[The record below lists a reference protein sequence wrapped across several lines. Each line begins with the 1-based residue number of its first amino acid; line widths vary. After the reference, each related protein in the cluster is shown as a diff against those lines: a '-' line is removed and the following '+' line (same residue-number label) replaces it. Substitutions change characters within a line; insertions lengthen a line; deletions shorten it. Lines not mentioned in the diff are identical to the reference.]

1 MYRKIIWPNNKKFA
15 FTIFD
20 DTDRSNLEDSRLIY
34 NCLDDLGFKTTR
46 SVWINKSNYKND
58 TEGVTCDNKYYLEWL
73 LKIKEKGLDRIVVS
87 EEELIGKYT
96 NEDLID
102 TDNSLILKS
111 GFNITS
117 TSVGLYILFGNVP
130 VESSYA

>member
-20 DTDRSNLEDSRLIY
+20 DTDRSNLEDSKLIY
-34 NCLDDLGFKTTR
+34 NCLDNLGFKTTR

-73 LKIKEKGLDRIVVS
+73 LKIKEKGFEIGYHNTTFSSS
-87 EEELIGKYT
+87 EREEIKEVLINYHLLT
-96 NEDLID
+96 EFER
-102 TDNSLILKS
+102 S
-111 GFNITS
+111 
-117 TSVGLYILFGNVP
+117 
-130 VESSYA
+130 